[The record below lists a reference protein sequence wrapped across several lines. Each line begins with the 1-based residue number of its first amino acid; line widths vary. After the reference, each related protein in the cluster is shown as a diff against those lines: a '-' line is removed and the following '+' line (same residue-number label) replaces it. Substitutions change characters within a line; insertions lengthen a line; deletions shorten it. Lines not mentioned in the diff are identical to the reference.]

1 MTGKAGN
8 RRNLRFAL
16 VIAVFAAVLL
26 SHSSGVAAA
35 SGQKQDI
42 ARQNAVAQGGTEVKP
57 ARIVILVDQSG
68 SISEQDM
75 VRERSATEV
84 IAKSELSN
92 DSVISV
98 VGFASDNGAASPVD
112 VVCRPTKVAGNAER
126 EQLTKCIGNLR
137 KRAPGKGEGTD
148 HAAALQ
154 QALSFLT
161 GGSPDDGPKLIFLLT
176 DGDLDV
182 RGSTRYGV
190 DKSGDQRNDAAREI
204 IRQELAKAKAAGVQV
219 WPLGFGSV
227 KKPALDEFAAGGHQ
241 GGCGPTVPG
250 PSTTIVGNSADVI
263 RALFN
268 SFATGRC
275 NGNGPVEN
283 TDLGSGDN
291 VEIPVTIPPIATNG
305 SIIVVKHD
313 PRITVE
319 YLDPDGKAVPKAG
332 ANGSGS
338 FEVSGENSA
347 VEVLRIVDPKPGRW
361 TVRVTSLPDIP
372 PQTVLTTVTWQGAA
386 QVTLVVDPPSPAV
399 GEPVTL
405 SLRVVLRGGRPVT
418 EPDMLRGLDFALE
431 LEDGATPRKIPL
443 SDSGQDP
450 DAATDGT
457 YTGRLT
463 IPTDTEQATFRGR
476 VTGLGISAADA
487 VAVVAVSEG
496 TPTLLATATL
506 PTIADRVAPGD
517 EIDATVA
524 VSNNSGARQEIR
536 LQVTADSGAV
546 VTIPAQEAVRSVD
559 PGSSS
564 FDFPLAFGD
573 DTRLGV
579 TTGVVRVVDAAGRVL
594 DEKPLTVQVA
604 LPFPWMRWI
613 VIGLLAI
620 SAISLGVFLFARRRA
635 QEVEGLTVQAIRDGN
650 RVGLSTEA
658 RKAKSFRFLVD
669 TSTPVPRL
677 DLAQPGDPSA
687 YVLTRSQAGLRLRTP
702 YGEVLSAHLGQE
714 VEVGEGLTIVVTDD
728 SAYADPVAAGH
739 GSDYGAD
746 YGAPTAG
753 GWDRDPGGVDHGTG
767 PTQTMRDPYE

>member
-1 MTGKAGN
+1 MKA
-8 RRNLRFAL
+8 
-16 VIAVFAAVLL
+16 
-26 SHSSGVAAA
+26 
-35 SGQKQDI
+35 
-42 ARQNAVAQGGTEVKP
+42 
-57 ARIVILVDQSG
+57 ARIVILVDESG

-75 VRERSATEV
+75 VRERSAAEV
-84 IAKSELSN
+84 IAKSELSGE
-92 DSVISV
+92 STIAV

-112 VVCRPTKVAGNAER
+112 VVCRPTKVAGAAER
-126 EQLTKCIGNLR
+126 DQLTKCIGNLR

-161 GGSPDDGPKLIFLLT
+161 GGAPADGPKLIFLLT

-190 DKSGDQRNDAAREI
+190 DKSGQQRNDAAHEI
-204 IRQELAKAKAAGVQV
+204 IRQELVKAKAAGVQV

-227 KKPALDEFAAGGHQ
+227 QKPALDEFAAGGHQ
-241 GGCGPTVPG
+241 GDCGPTVPG
-250 PSTTIVGNSADVI
+250 PSTTVVRDSADVTK
-263 RALFN
+263 ALFK

-275 NGNGPVEN
+275 NGTGPVEN

-291 VEIPVTIPPIATNG
+291 VEIPVIIPPIATNG

-313 PRITVE
+313 PRIAVE
-319 YLDPDGKAVPKAG
+319 YLDPDGKAAPKAG
-332 ANGSGS
+332 TNDSGS
-338 FEVSGENSA
+338 FEVSGESSA
-347 VEVLRIVDPKPGRW
+347 VEVLRIVDPKPGTW

-386 QVTLVVDPPSPAV
+386 QITLVVDPPSPAA

-431 LEDGATPRKIPL
+431 LEDDTTPRAVPL

-450 DAATDGT
+450 DTAADGT

-463 IPTDTEQATFRGR
+463 IPTDAERATFRGR

-487 VAVVAVSEG
+487 VAVVEVSEG
-496 TPTLLATATL
+496 SPTLLATATL
-506 PTIADRVAPGD
+506 PTIASRVAPG
-517 EIDATVA
+517 EEVDATVA

-536 LQVTADSGAV
+536 LQVTADNGAV
-546 VTIPAQEAVRSVD
+546 VTIPAEDAVRSVD

-564 FDFPLAFGD
+564 FDFPLAFGE
-573 DTRLGV
+573 DTRLGM
-579 TTGVVRVVDAAGRVL
+579 TTGVVRVVDAGGRVL
-594 DEKPLTVQVA
+594 HEKPFTVEVA
-604 LPFPWMRWI
+604 LPFPWLRWI
-613 VIGLLAI
+613 IVGLLAI
-620 SAISLGVFLFARRRA
+620 SLLSLGAFLFARRRA
-635 QEVEGLTVQAIRDGN
+635 QEVEGLTVQAIRSGN

-658 RKAKSFRFLVD
+658 RKAKSFRFVVD

-728 SAYADPVAAGH
+728 SAYAEPVAAG
-739 GSDYGAD
+739 YGAD
-746 YGAPTAG
+746 YSTDYGTPPASGT
-753 GWDRDPGGVDHGTG
+753 DYGTG